1 MKTSPEIWI
10 PQMWA
15 PQIWALQIPY
25 YSTAARALNGRSM
38 KSPHVPNMG
47 TCAQYGHMEIP
58 TCAQYGH
65 MCPIWAHVPN
75 YGQHKL
81 HIAVPSFARR
91 WELGNNRI
99 GAKTRR
105 DCLLTMIPVNG
116 CGLVRV

>member
-47 TCAQYGHMEIP
+47 TCAQL
-58 TCAQYGH
+58 
-65 MCPIWAHVPN
+65 WAT
-75 YGQHKL
+75 Q
-81 HIAVPSFARR
+81 IAYCSTFFCSAVGT
-91 WELGNNRI
+91 W
-99 GAKTRR
+99 K
-105 DCLLTMIPVNG
+105 
-116 CGLVRV
+116 